1 MHESCYQW
9 VVDEI
14 RGIDYNDVIEIGS
27 QDVNGSLKPALQA
40 HATDPFSYTGVDVV
54 EGPNVDYVYD
64 GITLPLPPVD
74 LVVCTNVLEHVEDAV
89 GLLKVCR
96 SVMRMGSVLVV
107 QAAGP
112 GFQVHSGRSES
123 LVLEPG
129 EFYRNVHPEELADWF
144 KEAGFQDYVTSMRT
158 QWPIDTYG
166 TAWR

>member
-1 MHESCYQW
+1 MHESCHSW
-9 VVDEI
+9 VVDQI
-14 RGIDYNDVIEIGS
+14 RKIDYNDVIEIGS
-27 QDVNGSLKPALQA
+27 QDVNGSLKLALHG

-64 GITLPLPPVD
+64 GVTLPLEPVD

-96 SVMRMGSVLVV
+96 SVMYEGSTLLI

-129 EFYRNVHPEELADWF
+129 EFYRNVHPDELGAWF
-144 KEAGFQDYVTSMRT
+144 QEAGFGQWVTTKRE

-166 TAWR
+166 VAWR